1 MNLCILIQIDLV
13 RKSPFIWFITQ
24 FQDVLDYYEFN
35 DDNELLQRLLNSST
49 GIQVYKLKPSEYVY
63 YHLISLAHR
72 D

>member
-35 DDNELLQRLLNSST
+35 DDNELLQRLLNSN
-49 GIQVYKLKPSEYVY
+49 IQVYK
-63 YHLISLAHR
+63 
-72 D
+72 